1 MAMPLIPA
9 FVLLPAFYAETV
21 GLGLAQTGFILLLVR
36 LTDVI
41 SDPLVGWAS
50 DHIRRWR
57 GGRKAQIGV
66 GALIAG
72 YSLYQLF
79 TPSPGAGEYYL
90 FIWYGLMLL
99 GWTIIQ
105 IPYLAWV
112 VDLTGDYQKRVGYN
126 AAREFS
132 GLIGIM
138 LLSIVLVVTA
148 GSEEMAQL
156 RTSAIFVL
164 VCGALAFPF
173 LLFLPSRK
181 ISVAPFRF
189 FKSLSG
195 LQNNRLFFRLIIA
208 WFISGLSI
216 GIATACFPL
225 FVKHN
230 LQLDGSYN
238 SYLLF
243 VYFMAGVGGIPLWL
257 WISKR
262 YGKHQTWGIA
272 MILASVAFFSVPFFG
287 PGQYILFGILCVIT
301 GFALG
306 ADLAMPPAIQSDVVD
321 WDSYLNNVDRS
332 SILFALWSM
341 ATKLSLGLGVAFA
354 FTILGQPGM
363 GISGETVEAEINI
376 TQLAVIYGWVPAVL
390 KLTAVGLMW
399 NFPLGA
405 AQHSAVRRRL
415 DRHLNSPSSV

>member
-21 GLGLAQTGFILLLVR
+21 GIGLAQTGIILLLVR

-41 SDPLVGWAS
+41 SDPIVGWAS

-57 GGRKAQIGV
+57 GGRKVQIGV
-66 GALIAG
+66 GALLAG
-72 YSLYQLF
+72 FSLYQLF
-79 TPSPGAGEYYL
+79 TPTAGASEAYL

-112 VDLTGDYQKRVGYN
+112 VDLTGDYQARVGYN

-138 LLSIVLVVTA
+138 LLSIVLVLTA

-164 VCGALAFPF
+164 VCGAIAFPF
-173 LLFLPSRK
+173 LLALPSREVK
-181 ISVAPFRF
+181 TKPFRF
-189 FKSLSG
+189 YKSLSG
-195 LQNNRLFFRLIIA
+195 LQNNRLFLRLIIA
-208 WFISGLSI
+208 WFVSGLSI

-225 FVKHN
+225 FVKHV
-230 LQLDGSYN
+230 LQLDGSFN

-243 VYFMAGVGGIPLWL
+243 AYFMAGVGGIPLWIWL
-257 WISKR
+257 SKR
-262 YGKHQTWGIA
+262 LGKHQTWGIA
-272 MILASVAFFSVPFFG
+272 MILASVAFFSVPLFG
-287 PGQYILFGILCVIT
+287 PGQYLLFGLLCLVT

-306 ADLAMPPAIQSDVVD
+306 ADLALPPAIQSDVVD
-321 WDSYLNNVDRS
+321 WDSYLNKVDRS

-354 FTILGQPGM
+354 FTLLGQPGM
-363 GISGETVEAEINI
+363 GMGPEAAATEIDL

-390 KLTAVGLMW
+390 KLTAVALMW
-399 NFPLGA
+399 KFPLGSV
-405 AQHSAVRRRL
+405 QHSAVRRRL
-415 DRHLNSPSSV
+415 DRHLNSPSSN